1 MKVLTVDY
9 RSPDAAERFTESL
22 RTTGFGVLTH
32 HPIPKELVQ
41 SIYDNW
47 YRFFMSE
54 QKQAFLFNRETQDG
68 YFPPSVSEVAKG
80 NSQKDIKEYFHLYP
94 WGQMPEALRAQAMEY
109 YRLANDLAAELLR
122 RHELPRR
129 LLLLQQLAACLF
141 EADALDRGAI
151 GDLLLDQRRQH
162 PAGADGVAGH
172 ARLRGLQA
180 DRLGQPEQAVLGRHV
195 GRFVDRGD
203 QAVH

>member
-54 QKQAFLFNRETQDG
+54 QKQDFLFNRETQDG

-80 NSQKDIKEYFHLYP
+80 HSQKDIKEYFHLYP
-94 WGQMPEALRAQAMEY
+94 WGQMPEELRAQAMEY
-109 YRLANDLAAELLR
+109 YRLANDLAAELLSWVEQYTPADIAA
-122 RHELPRR
+122 HYSCPLSSMIEESQKT
-129 LLLLQQLAACLF
+129 LLRVLHYPPF
-141 EADALDRGAI
+141 DGTEVPGAI
-151 GDLLLDQRRQH
+151 RAAAHEDINLLTIL
-162 PAGADGVAGH
+162 PASNEP
-172 ARLRGLQA
+172 GLQVKGS
-180 DRLGQPEQAVLGRHV
+180 DGEWMDV
-195 GRFVDRGD
+195 
-203 QAVH
+203 

>member
-9 RSPDAAERFTESL
+9 RSPDAAQRFTESL

-54 QKQAFLFNRETQDG
+54 QKQDFLFNRETQDG

-80 NSQKDIKEYFHLYP
+80 HSQKDIKEYFHLYP
-94 WGQMPEALRAQAMEY
+94 WGQMPEALREQAMEY
-109 YRLANDLAAELLR
+109 YRLANDLAAELLGWVEQYTPSDIAA
-122 RHELPRR
+122 HYSCPLSSMIEESQKT
-129 LLLLQQLAACLF
+129 LLRVLHYPPF
-141 EADALDRGAI
+141 DGTEAPGAI
-151 GDLLLDQRRQH
+151 RAAAHEDINLLTIL
-162 PAGADGVAGH
+162 PAAYSH
-172 ARLRGLQA
+172 T
-180 DRLGQPEQAVLGRHV
+180 
-195 GRFVDRGD
+195 
-203 QAVH
+203 

>member
-22 RTTGFGVLTH
+22 RTTGLGVLTH

-54 QKQAFLFNRETQDG
+54 QKQDFLFNRETQDG

-80 NSQKDIKEYFHLYP
+80 NTQKDIKEYFHLYP
-94 WGQMPEALRAQAMEY
+94 WGQMPEELRAQAMEY
-109 YRLANDLAAELLR
+109 YRLANDLAAELLSWVEQYTPADIAA
-122 RHELPRR
+122 HYSCPLSSMIEESQKTQPAIADKR
-129 LLLLQQLAACLF
+129 L
-141 EADALDRGAI
+141 
-151 GDLLLDQRRQH
+151 RQAVNYAVNQDGIVEKIMKAFAT
-162 PAGADGVAGH
+162 PAGQM
-172 ARLRGLQA
+172 RP
-180 DRLGQPEQAVLGRHV
+180 LG
-195 GRFVDRGD
+195 
-203 QAVH
+203 

>member
-80 NSQKDIKEYFHLYP
+80 NLAVNLPPILSHHDKVYTDPVPQ
-94 WGQMPEALRAQAMEY
+94 ALV
-109 YRLANDLAAELLR
+109 LT
-122 RHELPRR
+122 
-129 LLLLQQLAACLF
+129 
-141 EADALDRGAI
+141 AI
-151 GDLLLDQRRQH
+151 VISFGMT
-162 PAGADGVAGH
+162 
-172 ARLRGLQA
+172 
-180 DRLGQPEQAVLGRHV
+180 AVLVMMSLGSFIEA
-195 GRFVDRGD
+195 GDDRINLD
-203 QAVH
+203 EEDAQ

>member
-54 QKQAFLFNRETQDG
+54 QKQDFLFNRETQDG

-80 NSQKDIKEYFHLYP
+80 HSQKDIKEYFHIYP
-94 WGQMPEALRAQAMEY
+94 WGQMPAELKEQAMEY
-109 YRLANDLAAELLR
+109 YRLANDLAAELLGWVEQ
-122 RHELPRR
+122 HTPGDI
-129 LLLLQQLAACLF
+129 AAHYSCPLSSMI
-141 EADALDRGAI
+141 EI
-151 GDLLLDQRRQH
+151 GR
-162 PAGADGVAGH
+162 A
-172 ARLRGLQA
+172 
-180 DRLGQPEQAVLGRHV
+180 HV
-195 GRFVDRGD
+195 
-203 QAVH
+203 